1 MRLAVVQPAY
11 PPVLQ
16 RRSRRHSPHG
26 RAYHDDGARR
36 TSDGHGFAR
45 SGRQASAALEST
57 GTKNVPAG
65 SSGHAMT
72 KAVLLGSA
80 AIVGL
85 ERALHFGPPRPSGLP
100 AAFGSMLIDRC
111 NGSMLATPSMPGTVR
126 PATVGATY
134 PRRQHRVRAT
144 VADPPA
150 KPPLSSVDRTRASA
164 LLDGSTSWSLRS
176 STGTRRGR
184 FGGRRITRADSP
196 AVN

>member
-1 MRLAVVQPAY
+1 
-11 PPVLQ
+11 
-16 RRSRRHSPHG
+16 
-26 RAYHDDGARR
+26 
-36 TSDGHGFAR
+36 
-45 SGRQASAALEST
+45 
-57 GTKNVPAG
+57 
-65 SSGHAMT
+65 MT

-111 NGSMLATPSMPGTVR
+111 NGSMLETPSMPGTVR

-134 PRRQHRVRAT
+134 PRQQHRVRAT

-164 LLDGSTSWSLRS
+164 MLDGSTSWSLRS